1 MKYIIEIEGFQ
12 LHSAFIIK
20 ELSIVASDLENH
32 FFVKSPYSFDR
43 LHMSDRRIVRYC
55 ENRLH
60 KIYWSSGN
68 DKFITV
74 RDYLQELLNRD
85 VDNIVYT
92 KGMAKVNVLRNL
104 FKLNCK
110 LIDIN
115 TMDDNINQLWDQ
127 LRCEYN
133 DLQEMTEQQ
142 CPLRFHKA
150 NPHCSHFK
158 AAVISFYF
166 EKLQHQ
172 DEQMLTEESRFSE
185 DVTQIQRPDQE
196 ETH

>member
-1 MKYIIEIEGFQ
+1 
-12 LHSAFIIK
+12 
-20 ELSIVASDLENH
+20 
-32 FFVKSPYSFDR
+32 
-43 LHMSDRRIVRYC
+43 
-55 ENRLH
+55 
-60 KIYWSSGN
+60 
-68 DKFITV
+68 
-74 RDYLQELLNRD
+74 
-85 VDNIVYT
+85 
-92 KGMAKVNVLRNL
+92 
-104 FKLNCK
+104 
-110 LIDIN
+110 
-115 TMDDNINQLWDQ
+115 MDDNINQLWDQ